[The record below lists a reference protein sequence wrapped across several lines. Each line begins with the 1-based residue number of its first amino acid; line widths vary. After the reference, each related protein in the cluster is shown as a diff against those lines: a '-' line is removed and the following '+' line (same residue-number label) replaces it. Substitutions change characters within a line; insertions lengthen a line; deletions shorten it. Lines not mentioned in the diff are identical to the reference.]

1 MSSRPSGRR
10 RRRDLE
16 DDDSEER
23 SDASDGPKRPRL
35 GRRADDVDD
44 DDDEEDPR
52 NGVHTNGVNGTTIQ
66 LDKDGFSPG
75 AIRRVKVENFVT
87 YEMAEFF
94 PGPNLNMVIGPNGTG
109 KSSLVCA
116 ICLGLGFSPKHLGRA
131 GNVKEFVKH
140 GKSSAIIEIELQ
152 RRPQDRS
159 HHVIRVQID
168 RERNSQKWWLNG
180 KDATHKTIQ
189 GLMRDLKIQ
198 VDNLC
203 QFLPQDR
210 VVEFASATPVDL
222 LHETL
227 RAAAPQE
234 MLDWQK
240 SLQDLH
246 KDQKEL
252 QRGSD
257 SAGDHLRQL
266 EDRQNDMQQDVDR
279 LREIEEAQ
287 QQIADLA
294 DARAVADYLE
304 SKALYKEKKKQ
315 EKLAQKNLQK
325 LEQEAAPSLQAVNR
339 KQEYHDEVATVVRRR
354 KDILR
359 RAEASADTALNRV
372 EDADEQIK
380 AVEANIETNRKGFE
394 AKKQELGKIRSK
406 IGALE
411 NQKKNKPPEFNAQEH
426 NSQIREKE
434 HQLRELEADQRQTE
448 GKIREIKEQGH
459 AKIQTK
465 NTLIRELEGLDSQQ
479 GQVINFIQKK
489 WPDVAKGYFWLQE
502 NASMFE
508 KEVFGPPAL
517 CCSVKDERFSDQIQA
532 LLHNDDF
539 LCFTA
544 QTREDHKKLSHYLYK
559 ELSLSVNVRSIL
571 RPLDDF
577 RPKMSRDELN
587 VLGID
592 AFALDML
599 VGPEPVLAMLC
610 NEKKL
615 NAAGIALKDVNDAQY
630 ERIAQGEV
638 INSWATGRQLYRVS
652 RRKDLGPGAVST
664 MTRGIQQGMFWTDQ
678 PVDEAE
684 KNEIRRKISEV
695 EAEYNTLKAQNTE
708 IREQMAGFASMK
720 KDINDD
726 LKTLRERKNELQKAH
741 NAYQAIPVKLETEK
755 RALDQKKVEVEEART
770 ANLQLSFDL
779 DNALVHKAKA
789 TLQHH
794 AAIAAIRTAQEV
806 LLEAQIR
813 EIEAKSD
820 VQGLKARNTELVQ
833 MLEEEKSNIVAFS
846 EESQRARR
854 RAEEAQTKV
863 IEIFAKDET
872 RKDLLEEL
880 ARNKTVEDIDNDITA
895 KQSSIELIQV
905 ANPGALREFEKR
917 AREIEKLRSKMEA
930 STTKLDHL
938 NRQIIKIREKW
949 EPKLDELVSKI
960 SDAFSYNFEQIN
972 CAGEIRIHKDEDFD
986 QWALDIMVK
995 FRENETLQQLNQH
1008 RQSGGERAVSTI
1020 FYLMALQSMAQS
1032 PFRVVD
1038 EINQGMDPRNERMVH
1053 ERMVEIA
1060 CREHTS
1066 QYFLITPKL
1075 LTGLRYDPRMRVLC
1089 IASGTH
1095 MPKDGK
1101 KLDFARCLKIHKR
1114 VAAGA

>member
-1 MSSRPSGRR
+1 MPSHTSSRR
-10 RRRDLE
+10 RRRAIE
-16 DDDSEER
+16 DDDSELR
-23 SDASDGPKRPRL
+23 SDASEAPKRPRL
-35 GRRADDVDD
+35 SRGASDSEDD
-44 DDDEEDPR
+44 DDHEIPNR
-52 NGVHTNGVNGTTIQ
+52 SRTNGVNSTARG
-66 LDKDGFSPG
+66 DEGGFSPG

-87 YEMAEFF
+87 YELAEFF

-140 GKSSAIIEIELQ
+140 GKPSAVIEIELQ
-152 RRPQDRS
+152 RRPEDRS

-180 KDATHKTIQ
+180 KDSSHKTIQ

-210 VVEFASATPVDL
+210 VVEFASATPIDL

-227 RAAAPQE
+227 RAAAPQQ
-234 MLDWQK
+234 MLDWQR

-246 KDQKEL
+246 KDRKEL
-252 QRGSD
+252 QRGTD
-257 SAGDHLRQL
+257 SAGDHLKQL
-266 EDRQNDMQQDVDR
+266 EDRQNYMQHDVDR
-279 LREIEEAQ
+279 LREREEAQ
-287 QQIADLA
+287 QKIVDLT

-304 SKALYKEKKKQ
+304 SKALYKEKRQQ
-315 EKLAQKNLQK
+315 EKLAQKNLRK
-325 LEQEAAPSLQAVNR
+325 LEHESAPSLQAVNR
-339 KQEYHDEVATVVRRR
+339 KQEYHEKVAAVVRSR
-354 KDILR
+354 KDTLR
-359 RAEASADTALNRV
+359 RTEAAADTSLSRI
-372 EDADEQIK
+372 EDVDEQVKTI
-380 AVEANIETNRKGFE
+380 EGNIESSKKGFE
-394 AKKQELGKIRSK
+394 VKKQELGKIRSK
-406 IGALE
+406 IGLLE
-411 NQKKNKPPEFNAQEH
+411 NQKKNKPAEFNATEH
-426 NSQIREKE
+426 NTQIREKE
-434 HQLRELEADQRQTE
+434 HQLRELEAESRQAE
-448 GKIREIKEQGH
+448 GKLRDIKEQGH
-459 AKIQTK
+459 AKTQMKQTL
-465 NTLIRELEGLDSQQ
+465 NRELEGLHSQQ
-479 GQVINFIQKK
+479 GQMFNFIQKK
-489 WPDVAKGYFWLQE
+489 WPDVAKGYTWLQE
-502 NASMFE
+502 NADKFE

-517 CCSVKDERFSDQIQA
+517 CCSVKDDRYSDQIQA

-544 QTREDHKKLSHYLYK
+544 QTRDDHKKLSHYLYK
-559 ELSLSVNVRSIL
+559 VMSLSVNVRSIL
-571 RPLDDF
+571 KPLHEF
-577 RPKMSRDELN
+577 RPKMSRDEAN
-587 VLGID
+587 ALGLD
-592 AFALDML
+592 AFALDMIT
-599 VGPEPVLAMLC
+599 GPEPVLAMLC
-610 NEKKL
+610 NEKKID
-615 NAAGIALKDVNDAQY
+615 ASGIALKDINDAQY
-630 ERIAQGEV
+630 DRIVQGEV
-638 INSWATGRQLYRVS
+638 INNWSTGRQLYRVS

-684 KNEIRRKISEV
+684 KSEIKRKISEV
-695 EAEYNTLKAQNTE
+695 EAEFDALKAQNTE
-708 IREQMAGFASMK
+708 VRGQMAGF
-720 KDINDD
+720 NDRRNEIHED
-726 LKTLRERKNELQKAH
+726 LKLLKERKNELQRAH
-741 NAYQAIPVKLETEK
+741 NAYQGIPVKLESEK
-755 RALDQKKVEVEEART
+755 RALDQKKAEVEEART
-770 ANLQLSFDL
+770 AIQQLGFDL
-779 DNALVHKAKA
+779 DKAMLSKAKT

-794 AAIAAIRTAQEV
+794 AAIAGVRAAQEA

-820 VQGLKARNTELVQ
+820 VQGLKARNNELVQ
-833 MLEEEKSNIVAFS
+833 MLEDEKRNIAALTQD
-846 EESQRARR
+846 SQRTRQ
-854 RAEEAQTKV
+854 RAEDAQSKV
-863 IEIFAKDET
+863 IEIFAQDET
-872 RKDLLEEL
+872 RKDLLEAL
-880 ARNKTVEDIDNDITA
+880 ARNKSVEDVDNEIAAEQHT
-895 KQSSIELIQV
+895 IEQIHV
-905 ANPGALREFEKR
+905 ANPGALREFEMR
-917 AREIEKLRSKMEA
+917 AREIEKLRSKMES

-938 NRQIIKIREKW
+938 NRQITKIREKW
-949 EPKLDELVSKI
+949 EPQLDELVGKI
-960 SDAFSYNFEQIN
+960 NDAFSYNFEQIN

-1020 FYLMALQSMAQS
+1020 FYLLALQSMAQS

-1095 MPKDGK
+1095 MPKEGK
-1101 KLDFARCLKIHKR
+1101 KLDFARCLKRHKQIT
-1114 VAAGA
+1114 AGA

>member
-1 MSSRPSGRR
+1 MPSHPSSRR
-10 RRRDLE
+10 RRRDIQ
-16 DDDSEER
+16 DDDSEPR
-23 SDASDGPKRPRL
+23 SDGSESTKRPRL
-35 GRRADDVDD
+35 SRHANDSEDD
-44 DDDEEDPR
+44 DDHELP
-52 NGVHTNGVNGTTIQ
+52 NGSRTNGSKSTSSRGDQ
-66 LDKDGFSPG
+66 DGFSPG

-87 YEMAEFF
+87 YELAEFF

-140 GKSSAIIEIELQ
+140 GKPSAIIEIELQ
-152 RRPQDRS
+152 RRPEDRS

-180 KDATHKTIQ
+180 KDSSHKAIQ

-210 VVEFASATPVDL
+210 VVEFASATPIDL

-227 RAAAPQE
+227 RAAAPQQ

-246 KDQKEL
+246 KDRKEL
-252 QRGSD
+252 QRGTD
-257 SAGDHLRQL
+257 SASDHLKQL
-266 EDRQNDMQQDVDR
+266 EDRQNYMQHDVDR
-279 LREIEEAQ
+279 LREREEALQ
-287 QQIADLA
+287 KIVDLT

-304 SKALYKEKKKQ
+304 SKALYKEKRQQ
-315 EKLAQKNLQK
+315 EKLAQKNLRK
-325 LEQEAAPSLQAVNR
+325 LEQEAAPSLQAVNQ
-339 KQEYHDEVATVVRRR
+339 KQVYHEKVSAVVRSR
-354 KDILR
+354 KEALR
-359 RAEASADTALNRV
+359 RTEAAADAALNKI
-372 EDADEQIK
+372 EDVDEQVKTI
-380 AVEANIETNRKGFE
+380 EGNIESSKKGFE
-394 AKKQELGKIRSK
+394 SKKQELGKIRSK
-406 IGALE
+406 IGLLE
-411 NQKKNKPPEFNAQEH
+411 NQKKNKPAEFNATEH
-426 NSQIREKE
+426 NTQIREKE
-434 HQLRELEADQRQTE
+434 HQLRELEAESRQAE
-448 GKIREIKEQGH
+448 GKLRDIKEQGH
-459 AKIQTK
+459 AKTHMKQAL
-465 NTLIRELEGLDSQQ
+465 NRELEGLHSQQ
-479 GQVINFIQKK
+479 GQMLSFIQKK
-489 WPDVAKGYFWLQE
+489 WPDVAKGYAWLQE
-502 NASMFE
+502 NTDKFE

-517 CCSVKDERFSDQIQA
+517 CCSVKDERYSDQIQA

-559 ELSLSVNVRSIL
+559 VMSLSVNVRSIL
-571 RPLDDF
+571 KPLHEF
-577 RPKMSRDELN
+577 RPKMSRDEAN
-587 VLGID
+587 ALGLD
-592 AFALDML
+592 AFALDMIT
-599 VGPEPVLAMLC
+599 GPEPVLAMLC
-610 NEKKL
+610 NEKKID
-615 NAAGIALKDVNDAQY
+615 ASGIALKDINDAQY
-630 ERIAQGEV
+630 DQIVQGEV
-638 INSWATGRQLYRVS
+638 INNWSTGRQLYRVS

-684 KNEIRRKISEV
+684 KSEIKRKISEV
-695 EAEYNTLKAQNTE
+695 EAEFDALKAQNTE
-708 IREQMAGFASMK
+708 VRGQIAGFN
-720 KDINDD
+720 DRRNEILDD
-726 LKTLRERKNELQKAH
+726 LKTLKERKNELQRAH
-741 NAYQAIPVKLETEK
+741 NAYQAIPVKLESEK
-755 RALDQKKVEVEEART
+755 RALDQKKAEVEEARS
-770 ANLQLSFDL
+770 AILQLGFDI
-779 DNALVHKAKA
+779 DKATIRKAKT

-794 AAIAAIRTAQEV
+794 AAIAGVRAAQEA

-820 VQGLKARNTELVQ
+820 VQGLKARNNELVQ
-833 MLEEEKSNIVAFS
+833 MLEDEKRNIAALTQD
-846 EESQRARR
+846 SQRTRQ
-854 RAEEAQTKV
+854 RAEEAQGKV
-863 IEIFAKDET
+863 IEIFAQDET
-872 RKDLLEEL
+872 RKDLLESL
-880 ARNKTVEDIDNDITA
+880 AKDKSVEDVENEIAAEQHT
-895 KQSSIELIQV
+895 IEQIHV
-905 ANPGALREFEKR
+905 ANPGALREFETR

-930 STTKLDHL
+930 TTAKLDHL
-938 NRQIIKIREKW
+938 NRQITKIREKW
-949 EPKLDELVSKI
+949 EPQLDELISKI
-960 SDAFSYNFEQIN
+960 NDAFSYNFEQIN
-972 CAGEIRIHKDEDFD
+972 CAGEIRVHKDEDFD

-1095 MPKDGK
+1095 MPKEGK
-1101 KLDFARCLKIHKR
+1101 KLDFARCLKRHKQLT
-1114 VAAGA
+1114 AGA